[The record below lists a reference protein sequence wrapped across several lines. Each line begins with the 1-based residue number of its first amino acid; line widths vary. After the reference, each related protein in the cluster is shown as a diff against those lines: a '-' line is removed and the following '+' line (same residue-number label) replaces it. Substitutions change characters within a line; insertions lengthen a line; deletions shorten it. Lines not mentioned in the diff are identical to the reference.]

1 MTKQDKIKAVREFH
15 ARLQAEKAQGSTG
28 VIGKLCDFAVR
39 DFVMAKGVSSAAD
52 VRCRAQGKTDWTIRI
67 NGKLYRGETKT
78 AAGGW
83 KVTQPGIRAE
93 DIYPKAD
100 FIAYAAEVD
109 NLTEDN
115 LPDMIFLLTREQ
127 FIEMLTVTGRKGLES
142 SLKYN
147 TKRGTVE
154 IQQWS
159 VFNKKTQKW
168 VSARLNKYYDYL
180 EENEIPTLRDWI
192 EEVRG

>member
-1 MTKQDKIKAVREFH
+1 MTRQEKIEAVKAFH
-15 ARLQAEKAQGSTG
+15 DRLRAEQAKGSTG
-28 VIGKLCDFAVR
+28 VMGKLIDYVVR
-39 DFVMAKGVSSAAD
+39 DFVMAHGVRTEAD
-52 VRCRAQGKTDWTIRI
+52 VRCRPASKTDWTIRI
-67 NGKLYRGETKT
+67 NGKTYHGETKT

-100 FIAYAAEVD
+100 FIAFAAEVD
-109 NLTEDN
+109 NVTEDN
-115 LPDMIFLLTREQ
+115 VPDMIFLLTREQ
-127 FIEMLTVTGRKGLES
+127 FIELLTVTGRKGLDS

-147 TKRGTVE
+147 AKRGTVE

-180 EENEIPTLRDWI
+180 EENEIPTLRDWVNA
-192 EEVRG
+192 VRG

>member
-1 MTKQDKIKAVREFH
+1 MKKAEKIQAVREFH
-15 ARLQAEKAQGSTG
+15 ERLRAEAAKGSTG
-28 VIGKLCDFAVR
+28 ELGKFADYHVR
-39 DFVMAKGVSSAAD
+39 DFVMARGVRAEAD
-52 VRCRAQGKTDWTIRI
+52 VRCRAAGKTDWTIRI
-67 NGKLYRGETKT
+67 HGKLYHGETKT

-83 KVTQPGIRAE
+83 KVSQPGIRAE

-115 LPDMIFLLTREQ
+115 LPDMVFLLTRAQ

-147 TKRGTVE
+147 AKRGTVE

-168 VSARLNKYYDYL
+168 VSARLGRYYDYL
-180 EENEIPTLRDWI
+180 EEHNIPTLRDWV

>member
-1 MTKQDKIKAVREFH
+1 MKKVDKIKAVREFH
-15 ARLQAEKAQGSTG
+15 ARLKAESAKGSTG
-28 VIGKLCDFAVR
+28 ELGKFADYHVR
-39 DFVMAKGVSSAAD
+39 DFVMAHGVTSEAD
-52 VRCRAQGKTDWTIRI
+52 VRCRAAGKTDWTIRI

-83 KVTQPGIRAE
+83 KVAQPGIRAE

-115 LPDMIFLLTREQ
+115 LPDMIFLLTRAQ

-147 TKRGTVE
+147 AKRGTVE

-180 EENEIPTLRDWI
+180 EANNIPTLRDWV

>member
-1 MTKQDKIKAVREFH
+1 MTNKEKIQAVRDFH
-15 ARLQAEKAQGSTG
+15 ARLQAEKALGSTG
-28 VIGKLCDFAVR
+28 VVGKMCDFAVR
-39 DFVMAKGVSSAAD
+39 DFVMARGVRRADD
-52 VRCRAQGKTDWTIRI
+52 VRCRAAGKTDWSIRI
-67 NGKLYRGETKT
+67 NGKLYHGETKT

-83 KVTQPGIRAE
+83 KVKEPGIRAE
-93 DIYPKAD
+93 DIYPNAD
-100 FIAYAAEVD
+100 FIAYTAEVD

-115 LPDMIFLLTREQ
+115 LPDMVFLLTRDQ

-147 TKRGTVE
+147 AKRGTVE

-180 EENEIPTLRDWI
+180 EANEIPTLRDWV
-192 EEVRG
+192 ETVRG

>member
-1 MTKQDKIKAVREFH
+1 MKKIEKIEAVKRFHERLREE
-15 ARLQAEKAQGSTG
+15 AAKGSTG
-28 VIGKLCDFAVR
+28 ELGKFADYHVR
-39 DFVMAKGVSSAAD
+39 DFVMAHGVESETD
-52 VRCRAQGKTDWTIRI
+52 VRCRAAGKSDWTIRI
-67 NGKLYRGETKT
+67 SGKLYHGETKT

-83 KVTQPGIRAE
+83 KVAQPGIRAE
-93 DIYPKAD
+93 DIYPHAD
-100 FIAYAAEVD
+100 YIAYAAEVD
-109 NLTEDN
+109 NLTEEN
-115 LPDMIFLLTREQ
+115 LPDMIFLLTRAQ

-147 TKRGTVE
+147 AKRGTVE

-180 EENEIPTLRDWI
+180 EANNIPTLRDWV

>member
-1 MTKQDKIKAVREFH
+1 MKKVDKIQAVREFH
-15 ARLQAEKAQGSTG
+15 ARLRAESIKGSTG
-28 VIGKLCDFAVR
+28 DIGKFADFHVR
-39 DFVMAKGVSSAAD
+39 DFVMAHGVQSKAD
-52 VRCRAQGKTDWTIRI
+52 VRCRAAGKSDWTIRI
-67 NGKLYRGETKT
+67 NGRLYHGETKT

-83 KVTQPGIRAE
+83 KVSQPGIRAE
-93 DIYPKAD
+93 DIYPNAD
-100 FIAYAAEVD
+100 FIAYTAEVD

-127 FIEMLTVTGRKGLES
+127 FIELLTVTGRKGLES

-147 TKRGTVE
+147 AKRGTVE

-180 EENEIPTLRDWI
+180 EEHEIPTLRDWI
-192 EEVRG
+192 NEVRG